1 MWLVVAALLGACSVA
16 RAPGP
21 HPDDEGKITYWLVL
35 SSEGSV
41 NQCTDAQSWETLI
54 NPPQFDPYSYII
66 YRVEDGGATAMGQ
79 DCARLSP
86 SSCND
91 TEQIFAVDGHTLTSV
106 LPDQT
111 VLQQGGCSLVLHSRW
126 EIEDHG
132 PEAAF
137 LLPTSFEYVGD
148 AEACETL
155 EAQVREE
162 SPNGYGLEECT
173 TGLVIDL
180 LLDRIVAKSE

>member
-1 MWLVVAALLGACSVA
+1 MWLMLVGLLGACGVG

-21 HPDDEGKITYWLVL
+21 HLEDEGKITYWLVQG
-35 SSEGSV
+35 SEGSV
-41 NQCTDAQSWETLI
+41 SQCTDAQAWETLI
-54 NPPQFDPYSYII
+54 NPPLFDPYTYII
-66 YRVEDGGATAMGQ
+66 YRVEAGGASAMGQ

-91 TEQIFAVDGHTLTSV
+91 TDQVFEIDGHTLTAV

-111 VLQQGGCSLVLHSRW
+111 VMQQGGCSLVLHSLW
-126 EIEDHG
+126 EIEDKG
-132 PEAAF
+132 PDASF
-137 LLPTSFEYVGD
+137 RLPTSFEYVGD
-148 AEACETL
+148 AEGCEAL
-155 EAQVREE
+155 ELQIKEE